1 MRILLFVTVALLFFS
16 LLVFATGRQVS
27 LWLKTLFTELRPG
40 RFSLFFGLFCLVIIA
55 LFIVSRV
62 PNNPL
67 PRLVHQLTHY
77 YLGLFV
83 YLAMTFILLGLL
95 LFLLRLTGL
104 VTTDKLSHLRLLAGS
119 VAMLLT
125 LGFFFYGSIN
135 AKRISTV
142 EYTVSIEKKNST
154 LDSLRIAL
162 MSDLHL
168 GYIQGEK
175 EVIKMVKMIN
185 ELNPDLVVMAGD
197 IFDGDISAIQ
207 NAKEIQKQFRMIK
220 AKYGVYA
227 SLGNHDAGASYHE
240 MLNFLEQSDI
250 HLLLDE
256 TKAIDNAFLLSGR
269 RDSSPIG
276 NQGERRQALQLQR
289 SDLPSMVIDH
299 QSSNIREY
307 GSETDLI
314 LSGHTHRG
322 QLFPFHW
329 ITTAVYDV
337 DYGYYR
343 KDEHSPQV
351 IVSSGIGTWGPPL
364 RTSSN
369 NEIVLVHIDFEK

>member
-1 MRILLFVTVALLFFS
+1 MFS
-16 LLVFATGRQVS
+16 
-27 LWLKTLFTELRPG
+27 
-40 RFSLFFGLFCLVIIA
+40 I
-55 LFIVSRV
+55 
-62 PNNPL
+62 
-67 PRLVHQLTHY
+67 
-77 YLGLFV
+77 
-83 YLAMTFILLGLL
+83 
-95 LFLLRLTGL
+95 
-104 VTTDKLSHLRLLAGS
+104 D
-119 VAMLLT
+119 
-125 LGFFFYGSIN
+125 
-135 AKRISTV
+135 
-142 EYTVSIEKKNST
+142 
-154 LDSLRIAL
+154 
-162 MSDLHL
+162 
-168 GYIQGEK
+168 
-175 EVIKMVKMIN
+175 
-185 ELNPDLVVMAGD
+185 
-197 IFDGDISAIQ
+197 
-207 NAKEIQKQFRMIK
+207 
-220 AKYGVYA
+220 
-227 SLGNHDAGASYHE
+227 
-240 MLNFLEQSDI
+240 FLEQSDI